1 MKKTKETKEGI
12 NGHSNQNK
20 SVCGFDN
27 LGNGEDNSNMA
38 IFSFKSLASYVL
50 IFNSLLC
57 EVPLII

>member
-1 MKKTKETKEGI
+1 MGIQTKTG
-12 NGHSNQNK
+12 QC
-20 SVCGFDN
+20 VVFDN
-27 LGNGEDNSNMA
+27 LGNDEDNSNMV